1 MKWIKN
7 YKEKY
12 LIKIYLDI
20 LKDNKIAI
28 YNLQKILREIGYIK
42 ENDKNNINKV
52 YDIKP
57 KNNNYIENLD
67 NLDKEHI
74 INKDIEIIENENNIE
89 RNKTISMENILKIR
103 INNNEIDNINFK
115 QKIEDDLE
123 SSCNGE
129 YYESTNILL
138 LDEYENIQMNENISK
153 DNDNDNNYNENY
165 NILFNDIIQKRFIYF
180 FFY

>member
-1 MKWIKN
+1 LKWIKN

-89 RNKTISMENILKIR
+89 RNKTISMENILKIK
-103 INNNEIDNINFK
+103 INNNGIKNKPDNI
-115 QKIEDDLE
+115 
-123 SSCNGE
+123 
-129 YYESTNILL
+129 
-138 LDEYENIQMNENISK
+138 
-153 DNDNDNNYNENY
+153 
-165 NILFNDIIQKRFIYF
+165 
-180 FFY
+180 